1 MLKQRNIAD
10 EDIDPGFS
18 VSPEPM
24 TVEEY
29 LGGLLRGWEIPDAS
43 MRVFLHKRQVPSGTD
58 VSELDDKTKDLLTA
72 DLYFWMSMPGKRGT
86 TTDKD
91 GDWSHSETGDESTM
105 SDRAWFRTM
114 AENIY
119 AKYGEELPAAVNVV
133 KIQGFGIS
141 QRRTPKW

>member
-29 LGGLLRGWEIPDAS
+29 LGGKAGAWTVPDSSLRAILYE
-43 MRVFLHKRQVPSGTD
+43 RQIPSGTD
-58 VSELDDKTKDLLTA
+58 VSELDDRDRELLVA
-72 DLYFWMSMPGKRGT
+72 DLYYWLINNNKSNAV
-86 TTDKD
+86 TDKD
-91 GDWSHSETGDESTM
+91 GDWSHAETSGKMDS
-105 SDRAWFRTM
+105 SQIAWFRTM

-141 QRRTPKW
+141 QRRAPKW